1 MHAVCARGKQAW
13 HSLPGWLV
21 IHGKMP
27 PLPSVEE
34 PRDEAFFGAAFFLAI
49 MDTAARESATLESC
63 SGAGV
68 NAAALWGEGGKVRK
82 GERRGVRNQR

>member
-27 PLPSVEE
+27 PLPSVDE
-34 PRDEAFFGAAFFLAI
+34 RDGAFFGAAFFLAI